1 MTETPPARPGPEAP
15 PRAGPSPAPDE
26 TGSAPLLLL
35 AAALWLGIALPET
48 LPAGWL
54 PSLADA
60 VLAPAAAV
68 LAVAGALAVFF
79 RTGKAPCPGP
89 PPAPELPAPGLP
101 PRERLSSDLSP
112 ADLPPAGR
120 RARSLR
126 AGLLLLSAFS
136 AGLALRPPAALP
148 EVVLAAR
155 ALGEDRLR
163 RPVLIRGVLRA
174 EPEETRYATVL
185 RLESSKITAS
195 RETRPVSG
203 PVRVSVSGDRR
214 EALRGLAQGAE
225 VEVWARVREP
235 RPPSNPGVGA
245 VPGPA
250 TLFGSAKSALLVRET
265 RPAPM
270 PWRLLH
276 RLRGAIRRRLLD
288 SGLPRPAAAVAA
300 AVLIGD
306 RSLAPP
312 SVERAFRDAGTL
324 HVMAVSGLHVGLLGV
339 LLYGLLALVGVR
351 RRAAWTVVLC
361 ALPLYA
367 GLCGAGPSV
376 LRATLMAS
384 AVIVGLRRGLGGGA
398 LNGLGLAGLLLLA
411 WAPGNALRV
420 GFQLSFGVTLAI
432 LAAMRPRD
440 PAEVAWDTPR
450 WRSRLLAPVAV
461 TLAAQVAAFPIVARH
476 FGRVVL
482 SGIPISVPAT
492 LLAGPVLAFG
502 FGWLLLGGVPGLGP
516 VLLHGLR
523 LSAGGLTEV
532 SRLGADLPFGA
543 FPVAPPSWGWLAA
556 WFAAALA
563 ALVLRGRR
571 RVAPAAALCLLAL
584 STLPRFGLPGN
595 AAGDGSLR
603 LTALDVGLG
612 DALVVELPEGGAVLV
627 DAGTSFAEYSAGE
640 SVVVPFLAHR
650 GHRRLEAVV
659 PTHLDLD
666 HIGGFAAVFRDHPV
680 AEFWEGPATAGDTR
694 PPGRSLRRDRRA
706 RGIPVRRLE
715 AGDRIPLGG
724 AVFRVLLAGAAAE
737 WESAGAAPP
746 SPNERS
752 LVFAL
757 DYAGRRVLL
766 TGDAGE
772 PAERLLLA
780 RAPDALR
787 AAVLKVGHHGS
798 RSSTSAAFLA
808 AVRPEVAI
816 VSTREDPRRRLPF
829 PAVLDRLAAVGAR
842 VFRTDRHG
850 AVTVEIAASGT
861 LRVRSFRP
869 APGDPPSGGPAAV
882 TGAPG
887 RPVPTPPA
895 SARPAPGRAGAEPPR

>member
-1 MTETPPARPGPEAP
+1 MVTGTPPGRRGPGASPPPEAA
-15 PRAGPSPAPDE
+15 RAPDE
-26 TGSAPLLLL
+26 TGPAPLLLL
-35 AAALWLGIALPET
+35 AAALWLGIALPEA
-48 LPAGWL
+48 LPAGFSL
-54 PSLADA
+54 PSVDA
-60 VLAPAAAV
+60 VLGAAAAL
-68 LAVAGALAVFF
+68 LAVAGAVAVFF
-79 RTGKAPCPGP
+79 RAGKAPRPRP
-89 PPAPELPAPGLP
+89 SATLDPPAPELLPGAT
-101 PRERLSSDLSP
+101 S
-112 ADLPPAGR
+112 GR
-120 RARSLR
+120 PLLT
-126 AGLLLLSAFS
+126 GVLLLSTFA
-136 AGLALRPPAALP
+136 AGLALRPPPGLP

-163 RPVLIRGVLRA
+163 RPVLIGGVLRA
-174 EPEETRYATVL
+174 APEETRYDTVL
-185 RLESSKITAS
+185 RLESATLTAN

-203 PVRVSVSGDRR
+203 PVRVSVGGDRR
-214 EALRGLAQGAE
+214 GLLRSLARGAE
-225 VEVWARVREP
+225 VEVWARVREA
-235 RPPSNPGVGA
+235 RPPSNPGVRA
-245 VPGPA
+245 FSGPA
-250 TLFGSAKSALLVRET
+250 TLFGSAKSALLVREL
-265 RPAPM
+265 RPAPA

-339 LLYGLLALVGVR
+339 LLYGLLVLCGVR
-351 RRAAWTVVLC
+351 RRPAWTVVLGV
-361 ALPLYA
+361 LPLYA

-376 LRATLMAS
+376 LRAALMAS
-384 AVIVGLRRGLGGGA
+384 AVIVGLRRGLTGGA

-411 WAPGNALRV
+411 WSPANALRV

-440 PAEVAWDTPR
+440 PAEIAWDTPR
-450 WRSRLLAPVAV
+450 WRSRLFAPVAV
-461 TLAAQVAAFPIVARH
+461 TLAAQVAAFPIIAAQ
-476 FGRVVL
+476 FGRIVL
-482 SGIPISVPAT
+482 SGIPVSVPAT

-516 VLLHGLR
+516 ALLHGLR
-523 LSAGGLTEV
+523 LSAEWLTAI
-532 SRLGADLPFGA
+532 SRFGADLPFGA
-543 FPVAPPSWGWLAA
+543 FPVAPPGWGWLAA

-612 DALVVELPEGGAVLV
+612 DALVVELPRGGAVLV
-627 DAGTSFAEYSAGE
+627 DAGTSFSGYSAGE

-680 AEFWEGPATAGDTR
+680 GEFWQGPATAGDTR
-694 PPGRSLRRDRRA
+694 PAGRGLRRDRR
-706 RGIPVRRLE
+706 RREIPVRRLE
-715 AGDRIPLGG
+715 AGERIPLGG

-737 WESAGAAPP
+737 WEAAGAVPP

-780 RAPDALR
+780 RYPDAIR

-816 VSTREDPRRRLPF
+816 VSTREDRRRRLPF
-829 PAVLDRLAAVGAR
+829 PEVLDRLDAVGAR
-842 VFRTDRHG
+842 VFRTDHHG
-850 AVTVEIAASGT
+850 AVTVEIAASGA
-861 LRVRSFRP
+861 LRVRSFHPGPEYPSSGDP
-869 APGDPPSGGPAAV
+869 AAAPGAPGPDSRPGDPARPGP
-882 TGAPG
+882 
-887 RPVPTPPA
+887 PPA
-895 SARPAPGRAGAEPPR
+895 GGEPPR

>member
-1 MTETPPARPGPEAP
+1 M
-15 PRAGPSPAPDE
+15 
-26 TGSAPLLLL
+26 
-35 AAALWLGIALPET
+35 
-48 LPAGWL
+48 
-54 PSLADA
+54 
-60 VLAPAAAV
+60 
-68 LAVAGALAVFF
+68 VA
-79 RTGKAPCPGP
+79 
-89 PPAPELPAPGLP
+89 
-101 PRERLSSDLSP
+101 
-112 ADLPPAGR
+112 
-120 RARSLR
+120 
-126 AGLLLLSAFS
+126 
-136 AGLALRPPAALP
+136 
-148 EVVLAAR
+148 AAR
-155 ALGEDRLR
+155 ALGEDRRL
-163 RPVLIRGVLRA
+163 RPVLLRGVLRA
-174 EPEETRYATVL
+174 APEETRHATVL
-185 RLESSKITAS
+185 RLESSTLTAN
-195 RETRPVSG
+195 RESRPVSG
-203 PVRVSVSGDRR
+203 PVRISVSGDRR
-214 EALRGLAQGAE
+214 ELLRDLARGAE
-225 VEVWARVREP
+225 VEVWARVREA
-235 RPPSNPGVGA
+235 RPPSNPGVRA
-245 VPGPA
+245 FSGPA
-250 TLFGSAKSALLVRET
+250 TLFGSAKSALLVREI
-265 RPAPM
+265 RPAPA

-276 RLRGAIRRRLLD
+276 RVRGAIRRRLLD
-288 SGLPRPAAAVAA
+288 SGLPRSAAGVAA

-339 LLYGLLALVGVR
+339 LLYGLLAFAGVR
-351 RRAAWTVVLC
+351 RRTAWTVVLG

-411 WAPGNALRV
+411 WAPENALRV

-432 LAAMRPRD
+432 LAAVRPRD
-440 PAEVAWDTPR
+440 PAEIPWDTPR
-450 WRSRLLAPVAV
+450 WRSRLFAPVAV
-461 TLAAQVAAFPIVARH
+461 TLAAQVAAFPIIARH

-482 SGIPISVPAT
+482 SGIPISIPAT

-516 VLLHGLR
+516 ALLHGLR
-523 LSAGGLTEV
+523 LSAGWLTDF
-532 SRLGADLPFGA
+532 SRFGADLPFGA
-543 FPVAPPSWGWLAA
+543 LPVAPPSWGWLAA
-556 WFAAALA
+556 WLLAALA
-563 ALVLRGRR
+563 ALLLRGRR

-584 STLPRFGLPGN
+584 ATLPRFGLPGT

-627 DAGTSFAEYSAGE
+627 DAGTSFADYSAGE
-640 SVVVPFLAHR
+640 AVVVPFLAHR

-680 AEFWEGPATAGDTR
+680 GEFWEGPATAGDTR
-694 PPGRSLRRDRRA
+694 APGRSLRRDRRA

-816 VSTREDPRRRLPF
+816 VSTREDRRRRLPF
-829 PAVLDRLAAVGAR
+829 PAVLERLAAVGAR

-850 AVTVEIAASGT
+850 AVTVEIAASGA

-869 APGDPPSGGPAAV
+869 VPGDPPSGGPAAV
-882 TGAPG
+882 TGAPA
-887 RPVPTPPA
+887 PPPL
-895 SARPAPGRAGAEPPR
+895 PAPGRAGDGPPR